1 MARARGIIHNANL
14 FVTVTPHPGCSTVTD
29 TIDAFPVSTTGV
41 QALVL
46 LYVAGFASKR
56 RDTGTG
62 PIEALAIL
70 RSTAIIVC

>member
-14 FVTVTPHPGCSTVTD
+14 FVAVSPHPGRSTVAD

-46 LYVAGFASKR
+46 LNVAGFPSKG

-62 PIEALAIL
+62 PIQALAVL
-70 RSTAIIVC
+70 WSTAMVVR